1 MINAPLSLP
10 VLALGA
16 QPGQGGLLV
25 TMLPMAAMLLIFYFL
40 LLMPMRKRQKK
51 VAQFQASLKVGDKV
65 ITTGGIYGEVT
76 RIDDTSVQVQI
87 AERVR
92 ISVARASIGGYQ
104 GEEPVVKSD
113 GGGI

>member
-1 MINAPLSLP
+1 RNLRGIQTDVPPGLFPPASRRPMMNAPLSFP

-51 VAQFQASLKVGDKV
+51 VDEFRAGLKVGDKV
-65 ITTGGIYGEVT
+65 ITTGGIYGLVT
-76 RIDDTSVQVQI
+76 KITDTAVQLQI
-87 AERVR
+87 A
-92 ISVARASIGGYQ
+92 
-104 GEEPVVKSD
+104 D
-113 GGGI
+113 

>member
-1 MINAPLSLP
+1 MINAPLALP

-51 VAQFQASLKVGDKV
+51 VEEFRSGLKVGEKV
-65 ITTGGIYGEVT
+65 ITTGGIYGEIT
-76 RIDDTSVQVQI
+76 RIKDSSVQLQI
-87 AERVR
+87 ADKVR
-92 ISVARASIGGYQ
+92 IEVARAAIGGYQ
-104 GEEPVVKSD
+104 GQEPVAQSES
-113 GGGI
+113 GSL